1 MTSETLAEIVA
12 DLKSDK
18 RRFSNSDS
26 TAIACRIEAAA
37 KRERE
42 IADAK
47 IADLQSRVKLWT
59 DRSAE
64 LVKKCNEHY
73 ANAHKSE
80 RGNAAAL
87 RAALQTIHD
96 RVNSLDEQCGV
107 DPVEIRDIARAA
119 LAKPPRNCNRFDSYE
134 QARSE
139 WWKTEV
145 LPRVYGVVS
154 GAEKPFDEWLFDLA
168 TEQKRETDGK

>member
-1 MTSETLAEIVA
+1 MASETRADIIAEMRRRDDGNPMSVMRVA
-12 DLKSDK
+12 ELKDYADRFDAATK
-18 RRFSNSDS
+18 REAVCD
-26 TAIACRIEAAA
+26 EAA
-37 KRERE
+37 
-42 IADAK
+42 I
-47 IADLQSRVKLWT
+47 
-59 DRSAE
+59 
-64 LVKKCNEHY
+64 
-73 ANAHKSE
+73 
-80 RGNAAAL
+80 

-96 RVNSLDEQCGV
+96 RVNSLDEECGV

-154 GAEKPFDEWLFDLA
+154 GAEKPFDEWLFDIA
-168 TEQKRETDGK
+168 TEQKGETDGK